1 MFTTEEI
8 RIANATSRS
17 SGASVRSK
25 DGTLRAVVPKYVESI
40 ARKEDKILDYGAGK
54 WAVHTL
60 YLREK
65 GFDCTAYDFGDNV
78 KYIHDEDALKRQYDI
93 VFASNVLNVC
103 SSHNMLVNVIKE
115 IYNAIEENGIAI
127 MNYPSSPRKANFTE
141 QDVRCAIA
149 YVFAS
154 TEIERVGGT
163 KSAPMW
169 KIRKE
174 GK

>member
-1 MFTTEEI
+1 MFTAEEI
-8 RIANATSRS
+8 KIANATSRS
-17 SGASVRSK
+17 SGASVRNK
-25 DGTLRAVVPKYVESI
+25 DGSLRAVVPKYVESI

-54 WAVHTL
+54 GAVHTL
-60 YLREK
+60 YLREN

-78 KYIHDEDALKRQYDI
+78 TEVHDKDALTKEYDI
-93 VFASNVLNVC
+93 VYASNVLNVC
-103 SSHNMLVNVIKE
+103 SSHTMLVNVIKE
-115 IYNAIEENGIAI
+115 IYNAIKENGIAI
-127 MNYPSSPRKANFTE
+127 MNYPDNPRKANFTE
-141 QDVRCAIA
+141 HDIRCAIA

-163 KSAPMW
+163 KSAPVW

>member
-1 MFTTEEI
+1 MFTAEEI
-8 RIANATSRS
+8 KIANATSRS

-54 WAVHTL
+54 WAIHTL

-103 SSHNMLVNVIKE
+103 SSLTMLINTVKE
-115 IYNAIEENGIAI
+115 ICNATKDNGVAI
-127 MNYPSSPRKANFTE
+127 MNYPSNPRKLVL
-141 QDVRCAIA
+141 DVASMEHVIENVFKYKIA
-149 YVFAS
+149 
-154 TEIERVGGT
+154 RVGGT
-163 KSAPMW
+163 KSAPVWIM
-169 KIRKE
+169 RK
-174 GK
+174 G

>member
-17 SGASVRSK
+17 SGASARNK
-25 DGTLRAVVPKYVESI
+25 DGSLRAVVPKYVESI

-54 WAVHTL
+54 WAIHTL
-60 YLREK
+60 HLREQ
-65 GFDCTAYDFGDNV
+65 GFDCTAYDFGENV
-78 KYIHDEDALKRQYDI
+78 KHWIHDENALDKQYDI

-103 SSHNMLVNVIKE
+103 CNRTMLINTVKE
-115 IYNAIEENGIAI
+115 IYNATKENGVAV
-127 MNYPSSPRKANFTE
+127 MNYPSNPRKNLFDA
-141 QDVRCAIA
+141 
-149 YVFAS
+149 AS
-154 TEIERVGGT
+154 MTHVVEDIFKCKSERVGGT
-163 KSAPMW
+163 KSAPVL

>member
-1 MFTTEEI
+1 MFTTDEI

-17 SGASVRSK
+17 SGASVRNK
-25 DGTLRAVVPKYVESI
+25 DGSLRAVVPKYVESI

-103 SSHNMLVNVIKE
+103 SSLTMLINTVKE
-115 IYNAIEENGIAI
+115 ICNATKDNGVAI
-127 MNYPSSPRKANFTE
+127 MNYPSNPRKLVL
-141 QDVRCAIA
+141 DVASMEHVIEN
-149 YVFAS
+149 VFKHKI
-154 TEIERVGGT
+154 TRVGGT
-163 KSAPMW
+163 KSAPVW
-169 KIRKE
+169 KIRK
-174 GK
+174 

>member
-1 MFTTEEI
+1 MFTTDEI

-17 SGASVRSK
+17 SGASVRNK
-25 DGTLRAVVPKYVESI
+25 DGSLRAVVPKYVESI

-78 KYIHDEDALKRQYDI
+78 KYIHDQNALKKQYDI

-103 SSHNMLVNVIKE
+103 SSLTMLIDTVKE
-115 IYNAIEENGIAI
+115 IYNATEENGVAI
-127 MNYPSSPRKANFTE
+127 MNYPSSPRKLVLDVTSME
-141 QDVRCAIA
+141 QVIENVFKYKIA
-149 YVFAS
+149 
-154 TEIERVGGT
+154 RVGGT
-163 KSAPMW
+163 KSAPVW